1 MSVHPSKRA
10 EFKAVMK
17 DRWENIGQEE
27 GLSPYVEPGHD
38 TEDPPAASG
47 NDREEGKMSRQ
58 SPTSLEPSPLLEPH
72 SSLLQLQHILKAEPF
87 DFCRNQHHENH

>member
-10 EFKAVMK
+10 EFKAIMK

-38 TEDPPAASG
+38 TEDPPAALG
-47 NDREEGKMSRQ
+47 NDRAEGKMSRQ
-58 SPTSLEPSPLLEPH
+58 SPTEPRAQPSPGASFQP
-72 SSLLQLQHILKAEPF
+72 SAAPAYSQSGAF
-87 DFCRNQHHENH
+87 

>member
-10 EFKAVMK
+10 EFKAIMK

-38 TEDPPAASG
+38 TEDPPG
-47 NDREEGKMSRQ
+47 CLR
-58 SPTSLEPSPLLEPH
+58 
-72 SSLLQLQHILKAEPF
+72 
-87 DFCRNQHHENH
+87 